1 MKDNTVE
8 KNASEEEQ
16 LKSHFLE
23 IKVGFVVLDDEEQCV
38 NECTDVDNVLQDV
51 IASLCEGDNDN
62 YHSHPHKLHMSKS
75 KKHCKDIY

>member
-1 MKDNTVE
+1 ME

-16 LKSHFLE
+16 LESHFLE

-51 IASLCEGDNDN
+51 IASLCEGGNDN
-62 YHSHPHKLHMSKS
+62 IQCHLATNAEVRKSLSLLH
-75 KKHCKDIY
+75 